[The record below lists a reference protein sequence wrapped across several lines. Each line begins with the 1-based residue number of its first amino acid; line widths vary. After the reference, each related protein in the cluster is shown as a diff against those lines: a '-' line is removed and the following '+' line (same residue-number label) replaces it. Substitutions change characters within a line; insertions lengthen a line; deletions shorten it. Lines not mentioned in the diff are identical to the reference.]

1 MANNQ
6 YDTDEVTPIDYAT
19 LTVSNAAGGVG
30 LADATPAIT
39 AGRTVKR
46 AVITLETDQVR
57 WRCDGTAPTASEGHL
72 MEVGSALSFM
82 SNGYQQTLN
91 KIKFIRVTGDA
102 ALKITY
108 YD

>member
-6 YDTDEVTPIDYAT
+6 YDSDEITPIDYAT
-19 LTVSNAAGGVG
+19 LTVSNTAKG

-39 AGRTVKR
+39 AVTPTVKR

-57 WRCDGTAPTASEGHL
+57 WRCDGTAPTSSEGHL